1 LVVWRG
7 HGGTKFCAAMAMRGV
22 ASCGGMVVS
31 RVLSCAGG
39 RVRRK
44 KGRAVF
50 KGYAEILAASVWK
63 ATVRIAAAVSDGPD
77 RGGSGSRNG
86 FV

>member
-7 HGGTKFCAAMAMRGV
+7 HGGAKFCAAMAMRGV

-31 RVLSCAGG
+31 RVLSCVDG

-44 KGRAVF
+44 EGQAMF

-63 ATVRIAAAVSDGPD
+63 ATARNAAAVSDGLD
-77 RGGSGSRNG
+77 RGGSGSCNG